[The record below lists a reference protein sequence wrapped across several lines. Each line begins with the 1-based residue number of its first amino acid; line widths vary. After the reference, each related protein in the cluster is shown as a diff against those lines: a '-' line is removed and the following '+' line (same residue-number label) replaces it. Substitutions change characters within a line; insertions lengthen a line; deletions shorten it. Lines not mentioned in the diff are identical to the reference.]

1 MLILAVAT
9 KRRRFIIML
18 RKLFRGGRSAAAP
31 PPSMIPP
38 GERVYA
44 IGDVHGCAAQL
55 ERLLAMIAADDG
67 DRAAADTTIVLLGDL
82 VDRGPASAQVI
93 DQLIALRDRAPGTRF
108 IAGNHE
114 EVFLHALEGD
124 EQALRMFCR
133 IGGRETIM
141 SYGLTGPE
149 YERLDYAELAA
160 ELPRIVP
167 ARHVDFLRGF
177 EDVVTIGDY
186 AFVHAGIRPNIALP
200 LQKTSDLRWI
210 RGAFLDFPGRHE
222 KMIVHGHTIAPEVE
236 RGAGRIGIDTGAYA
250 GGPLTALGLE
260 GEESWVLQATA

>member
-1 MLILAVAT
+1 
-9 KRRRFIIML
+9 ML
-18 RKLFRGGRSAAAP
+18 RKLFRGARSTAATP
-31 PPSMIPP
+31 PPMIPP

-55 ERLLAMIAADDG
+55 ERLLAMIADDEAG
-67 DRAAADTTIVLLGDL
+67 RGPAETTIILLGDL
-82 VDRGPASAQVI
+82 VDRGPASAQAI
-93 DQLIALRDRAPGTRF
+93 EQLIALRHRAPNTRF

-114 EVFLHALEGD
+114 EVFLHAIDGD

-141 SYGLTGPE
+141 SYGVTGPE

-160 ELPRIVP
+160 ELERIVP
-167 ARHVDFLRGF
+167 ATHVDFLRSF
-177 EDVVTIGDY
+177 EDVVTVGDY
-186 AFVHAGIRPNIALP
+186 AFVHAGIRPNIALA

-210 RGAFLDFPGRHE
+210 RGTFLDFAGRHE
-222 KMIVHGHTIAPEVE
+222 KMIVHGHTITPEVE
-236 RGAGRIGIDTGAYA
+236 RKAGRIGIDTGAYA

-260 GEESWVLQATA
+260 GDESWVLQASA